1 MTIETPRLLLTPYSP
16 AHLCALLEGIDEF
29 EQVFGAPAADGLRT
43 FLVSD
48 DVSPEWLAR
57 LQAASTPDPWV
68 HGFAIVDRASGS
80 VIGSLGFKGRP
91 DDDGVVEIA
100 YGIVPAF
107 QHQGL
112 GTEATQAGL
121 AFAFEIDAVARVRA
135 HTRPSN
141 TASTRVL
148 EKCGFDFIGPV
159 NDPDDGSVWR
169 WERGRRE

>member
-1 MTIETPRLLLTPYSP
+1 
-16 AHLCALLEGIDEF
+16 
-29 EQVFGAPAADGLRT
+29 
-43 FLVSD
+43 
-48 DVSPEWLAR
+48 
-57 LQAASTPDPWV
+57 
-68 HGFAIVDRASGS
+68 
-80 VIGSLGFKGRP
+80 
-91 DDDGVVEIA
+91 
-100 YGIVPAF
+100 
-107 QHQGL
+107 L

-148 EKCGFDFIGPV
+148 EKCGFDFIGQV